1 MKKVSKSKILQLHA
15 EGFSI
20 RQIAKITGVSKSTVH
35 RVVNG
40 DIGKERKKGEKHLR
54 IYKSMSQTTKNKLR
68 TLLTMRTEE
77 KGTSRVLSNAQIYE
91 HIKLN
96 LLADNVKLSKSA
108 FYEFLDYFI
117 IREFGSQENLEKQR
131 RLKKEISKFVQSKGT
146 VKREVGL
153 WEIDATGYSFNNKN
167 YSVMQVIDT
176 FTGYVFPAMIIENKE
191 KNAKHYNKAF
201 NSLDVAY
208 YLMTL
213 FIQYGVPKAI
223 KSDNE
228 KIIKNDYI
236 INALK
241 ELGVEYRNTKSYNPS
256 SKVIERF
263 FRSLKDT
270 ARTIRATGF
279 EGEFSDL
286 WHLAIEHFNK
296 ESHNF
301 KHIQGTFSPLELVN
315 SYGLGTREID
325 EETIRLAFAER
336 FERKVINNQIKIDN
350 LVYEFIYH
358 KPKTELGRKRKNLTV
373 LCLRDLEN
381 VTNLFV
387 YNAQTGEYLGT
398 AKLIS
403 QSADLETIKDKQ
415 IKQKQKRIN
424 KRIQKLE
431 AEKTILETEA
441 LQEDPYK
448 IELPEDSL
456 LEELTTETEEKS
468 ESFEETEDL
477 DILSQLLSEE
487 E

>member
-1 MKKVSKSKILQLHA
+1 MDKNKILQLYA
-15 EGFSI
+15 QGFSI

-35 RVVNG
+35 RIISG
-40 DIGKERKKGEKHLR
+40 DVRKERKRGEKNLQ
-54 IYKSMSQTTKNKLR
+54 IYKSMSEPTKNKLK

-77 KGTSRVLSNAQIYE
+77 KGNSRVLSYSQIYE
-91 HIKLN
+91 HIRIN
-96 LLADNVKLSKSA
+96 LLADNVKLSKKA

-131 RLKKEISKFVQSKGT
+131 RLKKEISKFVQSRGT

-153 WEIDATGYSFNNKN
+153 WEIDATGYQWDGKN
-167 YSVMQVIDT
+167 YSIMQVIDT
-176 FTGYVFPAMIIENKE
+176 FTGYVFPAMVVENKE

-241 ELGVEYRNTKSYNPS
+241 ELGVQYRNTKSYNPS
-256 SKVIERF
+256 SKIIERF
-263 FRSLKDT
+263 FRNIKDT
-270 ARTIRATGF
+270 ARNIRATGF
-279 EGEFSDL
+279 EGSMEDL
-286 WHLAIEHFNK
+286 WHLSIEHFNK

-301 KHIQGTFSPLELVN
+301 KHIQGAFSPLELVN
-315 SYGLGTREID
+315 SYGLGTKQVD

-350 LVYEFIYH
+350 LVYEFVYH
-358 KPKTELGRKRKNLTV
+358 KTETDLGRKRKNLPV
-373 LCLRDLEN
+373 IVLRDLEN
-381 VTNLFV
+381 ITNLFV
-387 YNAQTGEYLGT
+387 YHAETGEYLGT

-403 QSADLETIKDKQ
+403 QPADLETIKDKQ
-415 IKQKQKRIN
+415 IKQKQKRIQ
-424 KRIQKLE
+424 KRVQKLE
-431 AEKTILETEA
+431 AEKTMLEVEA
-441 LQEDPYK
+441 VQEDPYK
-448 IELPEDSL
+448 IEISAEPIFEEIQEPVN
-456 LEELTTETEEKS
+456 LEEEHQEE
-468 ESFEETEDL
+468 EIDF
-477 DILSQLLSEE
+477 LSKLLSEE

>member
-1 MKKVSKSKILQLHA
+1 MDKNKILQLYA
-15 EGFSI
+15 QGFSI
-20 RQIAKITGVSKSTVH
+20 RQIAKITGTSKSTVH
-35 RVVNG
+35 RIISG
-40 DIGKERKKGEKHLR
+40 DIGKERKKGEKNLQ
-54 IYKSMSQTTKNKLR
+54 IYKSMSEPTKNKLK
-68 TLLTMRTEE
+68 TLLIMRTEE
-77 KGTSRVLSNAQIYE
+77 KGTSRVLSYSQIYE
-91 HIKLN
+91 HIRIN
-96 LLADNVKLSKSA
+96 LLADNVKLSKKA

-153 WEIDATGYSFNNKN
+153 WEIDATGYQWNGKN
-167 YSVMQVIDT
+167 YSIMQVVDT
-176 FTGYVFPAMIIENKE
+176 FTGYVFPAMIVENKE

-241 ELGVEYRNTKSYNPS
+241 ELGVQYRNTKSYNPS
-256 SKVIERF
+256 SKIIERF
-263 FRSLKDT
+263 FRSLKDM

-279 EGEFSDL
+279 EGSMEDL
-286 WHLAIEHFNK
+286 WYLSIEHFNK

-301 KHIQGTFSPLELVN
+301 KHIQGAFSPLELVN
-315 SYGLGTREID
+315 SYGLGTKQVD
-325 EETIRLAFAER
+325 EENIRMAFAER

-350 LVYEFIYH
+350 LIYEFIYN
-358 KPKTELGRKRKNLTV
+358 KTETDLGRKRKNLPV
-373 LCLRDLEN
+373 IVLRDLEN
-381 VTNLFV
+381 ITNLFV
-387 YNAQTGEYLGT
+387 YHAETGEYLGT

-403 QSADLETIKDKQ
+403 QPADLETIKDKQ
-415 IKQKQKRIN
+415 IKQKQKRIQ

-431 AEKTILETEA
+431 SEKTILETEA
-441 LQEDPYK
+441 IQEDPHK
-448 IELPEDSL
+448 IEIPTEPILDEFKENIK
-456 LEELTTETEEKS
+456 LEEEHQEE
-468 ESFEETEDL
+468 EIDF
-477 DILSQLLSEE
+477 LSKLLSEE